1 MKEKFTAEGE
11 INKFRSNMVKPFQDK
26 IWAAI
31 KVVAEKNGLGIIL
44 DKNSNSSV
52 LFLDK
57 FYDYT
62 EKVLAVLR
70 TKKEEKEEKKESSQK
85 KKK

>member
-1 MKEKFTAEGE
+1 MKK
-11 INKFRSNMVKPFQDK
+11 KLLLMLMVGSIILPSVVFWGNPKHE
-26 IWAAI
+26 
-31 KVVAEKNGLGIIL
+31 VVAEKNGLGIIL

-62 EKVLAVLR
+62 EKVLAILR
-70 TKKEEKEEKKESSQK
+70 TKKDDKEEKKENSQK